1 MKTTIQTV
9 LLFSMTVL
17 AGAALAQADMEPVN
31 DLPNPYQIYTG
42 WAKMPVGR
50 DWGATSAIDVDL
62 DGKSIWIGER
72 CGSDSIRPAFPIRG
86 CAESDLPVVL
96 KFNSDGEMERSFGG
110 GIFAVPHGFHVDPD
124 GNIWVTDAPFTLP
137 PGIEG
142 KGHIVVKFSPEGER
156 LMTLGTPGVTG
167 DDASHFNMPSDVH
180 VAPNGEIFVA
190 DGHGGDSNGRIV
202 KFDSNGNYLME
213 WGEPGSGPGQFDAPH
228 GLAMDSQGRL
238 FVADRGNNRIQI
250 FDQNGNLL
258 DEWYQFS
265 RLSGIYIDEN
275 DVLYGVDSES
285 NEQRGR
291 EDWRRGIRIGSARTG
306 EVWAFIPDPFDA
318 NNGPYRVSSGGEGV
332 TADADGVIYSAEVGP
347 RSVKRYVRFED

>member
-1 MKTTIQTV
+1 MRATIQISLSIMMSTLV
-9 LLFSMTVL
+9 S
-17 AGAALAQADMEPVN
+17 AALAQADMEPVN

-42 WAKMPVGR
+42 WANMPAGR
-50 DWGATSAIDVDL
+50 EWGATSSVDIDP
-62 DGKSIWIGER
+62 DGKSVWIGER

-96 KFNSDGEMERSFGG
+96 KFNSDGEMVRSFGG
-110 GIFAVPHGFHVDPD
+110 GIFAVPHGFHVDHE

-142 KGHIVVKFSPEGER
+142 KGHIVVKFSPEGDR

-167 DDASHFNMPSDVH
+167 TDESHFNMPSDVH
-180 VAPNGEIFVA
+180 VAPNGDIFVA
-190 DGHGGDSNGRIV
+190 DGHGGESNGRIV
-202 KFDSNGNYLME
+202 KFDANGNYLMD
-213 WGEPGSGPGQFDAPH
+213 WGTPGSAPGQFNAPH
-228 GLAMDSQGRL
+228 GLAMDSRGRL

-265 RLSGIYIDEN
+265 RLSGIFIDEN

-291 EDWRRGIRIGSARTG
+291 GEWLRGIRIGSALTG
-306 EVWAFIPDPFDA
+306 EVHAFIPDPFDA

-332 TADADGVIYSAEVGP
+332 AADADGVIYSAEVGP
-347 RSVKRYVRFED
+347 RSLKRYARFED

>member
-1 MKTTIQTV
+1 MRTIVSSILTAA
-9 LLFSMTVL
+9 LAIP

-42 WAKMPVGR
+42 WAKMPAGR
-50 DWGATSAIDVDL
+50 DWGATSAVDVDL

-96 KFNSDGEMERSFGG
+96 KFNSDGDMVRSFGG

-167 DDASHFNMPSDVH
+167 DDESHFNMPSDVH
-180 VAPNGEIFVA
+180 VAPNGDIFVA

-202 KFDSNGNYLME
+202 KFDANGNYLIE
-213 WGEPGSGPGQFDAPH
+213 WGEPGSGPGEFDAPH

-250 FDQNGNLL
+250 LSPEGEVL
-258 DEWYQFS
+258 DIWTQFG
-265 RLSGIYIDEN
+265 RPSGIWIDEN
-275 DVLYGVDSES
+275 DRIFVADGMSG
-285 NEQRGR
+285 EQWNRGW
-291 EDWRRGIRIGSARTG
+291 ERGIRIGDARTG
-306 EVWAFIPDPFDA
+306 YVTEFIPDYEIPTGSGIEFLASDA
-318 NNGPYRVSSGGEGV
+318 EGN
-332 TADADGVIYSAEVGP
+332 IYAGQVG
-347 RSVKRYVRFED
+347 RQRFEKYVRVRP